1 MILDSSENLSAN
13 LGFVDCF
20 VALIAFVRLAM
31 TKILD
36 SHESSAEVSLGDF
49 AGFRARKHEIELK
62 RSLSA

>member
-1 MILDSSENLSAN
+1 MTIRWIASIRVAN
-13 LGFVDCF
+13 
-20 VALIAFVRLAM
+20 LAM

-49 AGFRARKHEIELK
+49 VGFRARKHEIELE